1 VRSEKY
7 TKNTKVK
14 HRTTKRKNSEKLRV
28 RRIKNQRRGTEES
41 EYHRGKCWNHG
52 IATDKHRIKKK
63 IDNKK

>member
-1 VRSEKY
+1 
-7 TKNTKVK
+7 
-14 HRTTKRKNSEKLRV
+14 KNSEKLRV